1 METFIYI
8 YSDLFFLKSN
18 TVDPVFLSK
27 MEGELMCSLRSSAI
41 FSLLFTFSL
50 LWLFVMTRHKLT
62 PYVHKRKKRKEN
74 SWHFLFLLHRLD
86 SLKERE
92 IFFAAM

>member
-27 MEGELMCSLRSSAI
+27 REGELMCSLRSSAI
-41 FSLLFTFSL
+41 FSLCSGVT
-50 LWLFVMTRHKLT
+50 V
-62 PYVHKRKKRKEN
+62 VVC
-74 SWHFLFLLHRLD
+74 D
-86 SLKERE
+86 D
-92 IFFAAM
+92 